1 MYSGEYMKKE
11 INYSKLNDLIS
22 LASNILKL
30 LFIFLIIIGVYSII
44 ILLKELHIFPF
55 LITIIKILS
64 PLFIGIVI
72 AWLFDPFVTKLNKKG
87 VRRIFGTIL
96 CYVLFLGLIFLVL
109 IELFPVLY
117 EQINDFV
124 GTTLPTLF
132 EDSKNWLD
140 NIFNNF
146 NNIDVTTVKNEIYK
160 KLEMIATSTATSL
173 PDILVLSLKSIF
185 SWVGSFGVGL
195 IIGFYILLDF
205 DKNIDTLYTLIPK
218 RYRSETKRCLNAVNK
233 PLKRFVNGALID
245 CTVVFIITSIGF
257 SIIGLK
263 APLLFALFCALTNII
278 PYAGPYIGGAPAVL
292 VGLTQSTPIGI
303 AILVFIII
311 VQMVEGNFFQPL
323 IMSKTTKL
331 SPVTIILGL
340 LVFGHFFGILGMI
353 ISTPLIGAIKELVN
367 FFDDKYD
374 FLNFD

>member
-1 MYSGEYMKKE
+1 MKKE

>member
-323 IMSKTTKL
+323 IMSKTTRL

-340 LVFGHFFGILGMI
+340 LIFGHFFGILGMI

-367 FFDDKYD
+367 FFDEKYD
-374 FLNFD
+374 FLNFS